1 VRSPVSL
8 ADVAARIEPEPS
20 EQSRS
25 ERVPLWLKL
34 VYGAPSFAGAAMTIP
49 IAIHMTKFYSDVVL
63 VPLGFLGIAIAVARA
78 LDAISDPLVGFF
90 SDRTRTRWGR
100 RRPYMILAAPV
111 CAVFFYLLFT
121 PPPQLSGRDA
131 VLWFAGTFILYS
143 LAHTTYVIPH
153 YALGPELTLD
163 YNERSTLFGV
173 REGFVILGTIVAA
186 LLPGV
191 LIQRLGNERS
201 VFFTFSL
208 FFGTILIV
216 LYTLLAVV
224 VRERPDFYER
234 KPSPFI
240 PGIRRA
246 LRNRPFRILLATYVV
261 ASIPGAIP
269 GTLMPY
275 FNEYV
280 VRPANPPLWLA
291 IFLGAYFGAGFLFL
305 PAWVW
310 AARRFGKRPTWLA
323 SFAMG
328 TTGGA
333 AMFFIGQGDTTA
345 LLLLLC
351 WAGSAFGAGLFLG
364 PAIQADVIDYDEL
377 HTGKRREAQYA
388 AFWSILPKFVV
399 IPSAAIPIAFLG
411 SIGYKPNVPQTPEVV
426 LAIKVLFALT
436 PAFFSVFSFFIAW
449 RLPIDE
455 TVHRAIL
462 SGVAAHRRGE
472 SARDPLTGEL
482 LAPQASRNV
491 PEETAWFLDNFSTGE
506 LRRAL
511 ANGPATLLRD
521 VQLAAGASIALCI
534 GAVAIVVSHVS
545 DLKVEPGPLA
555 VLAVVGSGIS
565 LSAAAFHL
573 LRLGAARRFR
583 TTEIPSKL
591 IELHLEAANRR

>member
-1 VRSPVSL
+1 L
-8 ADVAARIEPEPS
+8 ADLAARIEPERVAEP
-20 EQSRS
+20 RS
-25 ERVPLWLKL
+25 ERVPLWLKI

-78 LDAISDPLVGFF
+78 LDAVSDPLVGFF

-100 RRPYMILAAPV
+100 RRPYMLLAAPV

-121 PPPQLSGRDA
+121 PPPTLSSRDA
-131 VLWFAGTFILYS
+131 VFWFAATFILYS

-191 LIQRLGNERS
+191 LIQKLGNERS
-201 VFFTFSL
+201 VFFTFSV
-208 FFGTILIV
+208 FFGTVLIV
-216 LYTLLAVV
+216 LYTLLSLV
-224 VRERPDFYER
+224 VRERPDFYQRE
-234 KPSPFI
+234 PSPFV

-275 FNEYV
+275 FNQYV
-280 VRPANPPLWLA
+280 VRPANPQVWLA
-291 IFLGAYFGAGFLFL
+291 IFLGVYFGAGFLFL

-345 LLLLLC
+345 LLLLLA

-426 LAIKVLFALT
+426 LAIKALFALT
-436 PAFFSVFSFFIAW
+436 PAIFSVLSFFIAW
-449 RLPIDE
+449 RLPINE
-455 TVHRAIL
+455 EVHRAIL
-462 SGVAAHRRGE
+462 NGVAAQRRGE
-472 SARDPLTGEL
+472 AAQDPLTGEL
-482 LAPQASRNV
+482 VPPQASRNV
-491 PEETAWFLDNFSTGE
+491 PEDTAWFLDYFSTGE
-506 LRRAL
+506 LRRAMVS
-511 ANGPATLLRD
+511 GSHTLVRD
-521 VQLAAGASIALCI
+521 VLFGAAVSIACCLA
-534 GAVAIVVSHVS
+534 GVVFVVRNAS
-545 DLKVEPGPLA
+545 DLKTEPGPLA
-555 VLAVVGSGIS
+555 VLAVVFSGLS

-583 TTEIPSKL
+583 ASAVPRRL
-591 IELHLEAANRR
+591 VELHLDSLKRR